1 MFGLKLPTDPRWVAI
16 AEKNIAEV
24 LIDHAWCEQKAASSA
39 ISMIV
44 KYPHLPKLVKTM
56 TELVKEEWSH
66 FERVLLE
73 IEKRGYQLGPQRVDE
88 YALELLKYEL
98 KGGSITDRLTDKL
111 LINGLIEA
119 RSCERFKLL
128 SQEVADESLKEFYR
142 ELMISEAGHY
152 RTFLD
157 LAKEY
162 APEEKVKLRWNQ
174 LLEIEAHII
183 NNLSLTLRG
192 DRVHG

>member
-1 MFGLKLPTDPRWVAI
+1 MLGLKLPTDPRWVEI
-16 AEKNIAEV
+16 AEKNIEEILV
-24 LIDHAWCEQKAASSA
+24 DHAWCEQKAASAA

-44 KYPHLPKLVKTM
+44 KYPHLESLVATM
-56 TELVKEEWSH
+56 SALVKEEWSH
-66 FERVLLE
+66 FERVLQEL
-73 IEKRGYQLGPQRVDE
+73 EKRGYKLGPQRVDE
-88 YALELLKYEL
+88 YAQELMKHEL
-98 KGGSITDRLTDKL
+98 KGGSINDRLADKL

-128 SQEVADESLKEFYR
+128 SEEVSDPELREFYR

-162 APEEKVKLRWNQ
+162 APAEKVKARWSQ
-174 LLEIEAHII
+174 LLEIEASII
-183 NNLSLTLRG
+183 DGLKLRG